1 MAAWDEG
8 WAWEEAV
15 RSSPELW
22 LFRVWLCQE
31 RPFPASPDVP
41 GTGDQGGGEKTE
53 KENRSVEATADSP
66 PCCPGAAGH
75 SQGCSQPWAR
85 MSPQPSECS
94 HPSQL
99 WPLQLCEGRGR
110 SDVICLTLPVLGN
123 ALVLSRNLTPKS
135 RYPVVSYPSDR
146 GRGRSVILIRSSP

>member
-31 RPFPASPDVP
+31 RQFPASPDVP

-53 KENRSVEATADSP
+53 KENRS
-66 PCCPGAAGH
+66 GAKRGQLRQRLTLLHAV
-75 SQGCSQPWAR
+75 QG
-85 MSPQPSECS
+85 
-94 HPSQL
+94 
-99 WPLQLCEGRGR
+99 LQDTVKAAPNPGRG
-110 SDVICLTLPVLGN
+110 
-123 ALVLSRNLTPKS
+123 
-135 RYPVVSYPSDR
+135 
-146 GRGRSVILIRSSP
+146 